1 MSALLTRGCVNFLKR
16 QAGVRHWCAP
26 GAKFLAVWLCTG
38 WVVAQPLPDPVSTPA
53 PAAEVEQ
60 RITQFLS
67 VYRLGPGDVLTVRVF
82 GEPDLSISGARLTDS
97 GTIFLPTLGE
107 LIVGGLTLGQIEQ
120 RVVERLRGR
129 ILVNPK
135 VSVSVDQYR
144 PFFMN
149 GMVRSPGAYPYQPGL
164 TVRKASSLAGGLQ
177 ERASLKKIFVIR
189 ASDPQQQSQRLEF
202 DDIIYPGDI
211 VTVEES
217 FF

>member
-1 MSALLTRGCVNFLKR
+1 MLSFFTRCHVTCFKR
-16 QAGVRHWCAP
+16 QSGVARWVLSCTQ
-26 GAKFLAVWLCTG
+26 LLLLWLCAG
-38 WVVAQPLPDPVSTPA
+38 WAAAQPAPVALPTP
-53 PAAEVEQ
+53 EVEQ

-67 VYRLGPGDVLTVRVF
+67 VYRLGPGDVLTIRVF

-107 LIVGGLTLGQIEQ
+107 LMVGGLTLGQIEQ

-144 PFFMN
+144 PFFVN

-177 ERASLKKIFVIR
+177 ERASLNKIFVIR
-189 ASDPQQQSQRLEF
+189 ASDPQQLSQRIQF
-202 DDIIYPGDI
+202 DDTIYPGDI

>member
-1 MSALLTRGCVNFLKR
+1 MAPFLFDRGLWTINMRKLVNLSWFWQLGRVLALWALAGWASA
-16 QAGVRHWCAP
+16 QALP
-26 GAKFLAVWLCTG
+26 EAV
-38 WVVAQPLPDPVSTPA
+38 PTP
-53 PAAEVEQ
+53 EVEQ

-82 GEPDLSISGARLTDS
+82 GEPDLSIASAKLTDS
-97 GTIFLPTLGE
+97 GTIFLPMLGE
-107 LIVGGLTLGQIEQ
+107 MLVGGLTLGQIEHT
-120 RVVERLRGR
+120 VVERLRGR

-144 PFFMN
+144 PFFIN

-189 ASDPQQQSQRLEF
+189 ASDPQQLSQRIQF

>member
-1 MSALLTRGCVNFLKR
+1 MIFLIRQTGLARWILSGSKLLLI
-16 QAGVRHWCAP
+16 
-26 GAKFLAVWLCTG
+26 WLCAG
-38 WVVAQPLPDPVSTPA
+38 GVMAQPMPEGGPTP
-53 PAAEVEQ
+53 EVEQ

-67 VYRLGPGDVLTVRVF
+67 VYRMGPGDVLTVRVF

-107 LIVGGLTLGQIEQ
+107 LMVGGLTLGQIEHK
-120 RVVERLRGR
+120 VVERLRGR

-144 PFFMN
+144 PFFIN

-189 ASDPQQQSQRLEF
+189 ADDPQQLSQRIQF